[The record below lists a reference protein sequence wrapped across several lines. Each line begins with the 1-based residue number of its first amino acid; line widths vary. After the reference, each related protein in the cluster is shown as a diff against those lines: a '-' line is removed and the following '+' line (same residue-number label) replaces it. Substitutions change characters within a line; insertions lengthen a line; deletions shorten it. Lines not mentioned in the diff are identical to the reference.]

1 MMADVD
7 FTKEMENVDLRDHN
21 LSKPQIMQQYN
32 KACKKIF
39 YILQM
44 LSSLSYWHSIKETII

>member
-1 MMADVD
+1 
-7 FTKEMENVDLRDHN
+7 
-21 LSKPQIMQQYN
+21 MQQYN